1 MRRRRRTAAADGQHE
16 NGPAAAGRAARR
28 ALRRELASMGE
39 SCPRRRQ
46 AARARAYPRLG
57 SGGRNG
63 SQSRVAG
70 TQPPKGIMKVRPS
83 VKPMCEKCKIIRR
96 NGVVLV
102 ICQNKRHKQR
112 QG

>member
-1 MRRRRRTAAADGQHE
+1 V
-16 NGPAAAGRAARR
+16 
-28 ALRRELASMGE
+28 REPPLACAE
-39 SCPRRRQ
+39 AC
-46 AARARAYPRLG
+46 PRLG

-63 SQSRVAG
+63 SQSRAAG
-70 TQPPKGIMKVRPS
+70 TQRLKGIMKVRPS

-96 NGVVLV
+96 HGVVLV

>member
-1 MRRRRRTAAADGQHE
+1 MRAAPARDHERRAPGR
-16 NGPAAAGRAARR
+16 PAAPAGRRKLLAWTVLLDAR
-28 ALRRELASMGE
+28 L
-39 SCPRRRQ
+39 P
-46 AARARAYPRLG
+46 ARARACPRLG

-63 SQSRVAG
+63 SQSRAAG
-70 TQPPKGIMKVRPS
+70 TQPLKGIMKVRPS